1 MTDFT
6 AQDFT
11 GQDLAGSSFR
21 RVNLSGSRFREV
33 HLTDSVLHDVDLSR
47 TRVRAAYL
55 DGVRMTGVEV
65 PDLEIY
71 GELGRLVVNGVDV
84 VPLVEAELNRRM
96 PERAQM
102 SPTDVAGLREA
113 FATLDR
119 LWAGTVEKARALPP
133 EALHEQ
139 VDEEWSF
146 IETLRHLGFA
156 HACWVGGVVL
166 ADPSPWHPLDLPWD
180 EAPVVDGVPWDRDV
194 RPSLDEVLELRAQR
208 RATVQAVLDGLDD
221 AGLRREVRSAT
232 PFLTDAEHLDVAQCL
247 KVVINEEWEH
257 RLYAERDL
265 TVLWRAA
272 SAGRTLTP

>member
-6 AQDFT
+6 E
-11 GQDLAGSSFR
+11 QDLSGSTFR
-21 RVNLSGSRFREV
+21 RVRLADA
-33 HLTDSVLHDVDLSR
+33 LLQDVDLSR

-84 VPLVEAELNRRM
+84 VPLVEAELDRRM
-96 PERAQM
+96 PERALM
-102 SPTDVAGLREA
+102 RPTDAEGFRTA

-119 LWAGTVEKARALPP
+119 LWAGTLDRARAVPP
-133 EALHEQ
+133 EALHRQ

-146 IETLRHLGFA
+146 VETLRHLGFA

-180 EAPVVDGVPWDRDV
+180 EAPTVDGVPWDREV
-194 RPSLDEVLELRAQR
+194 RPSLDEVLAVRAQR
-208 RATVQAVLDGLDD
+208 RTTVAGVLDGLTDK
-221 AGLRREVRSAT
+221 GLGAPVTSAT
-232 PFLTDAEHLDVAQCL
+232 PFLQDAEGLTVAQCL
-247 KVVINEEWEH
+247 GVVLNEEWEH

-265 TVLWRAA
+265 
-272 SAGRTLTP
+272 SAMSA

>member
-102 SPTDVAGLREA
+102 SPTDVAGFRDA

-265 TVLWRAA
+265 AVLWRAA